1 MTPGRT
7 RRSAAAALLAAV
19 VVSACSGDDDDA
31 TVAPSAATT
40 TTVTIAD
47 TVQPTTSDSTVASSV
62 PSSSAAPSTAAAP
75 TSSAVAAT
83 TAPTTTAP
91 VAPPPPSAGLADIAL
106 AWHNVNKLPKLTA
119 MASRPDGL
127 IIMTSETGEVW
138 KVDATGGSEMVL
150 DLTAAVSPWEAGSE
164 RGLLGAAF
172 DPSGT
177 RLYLYYTD
185 VDIDS
190 HLVSYAVGAD
200 GHIDAVS
207 DREVLFVD
215 QPGLGH
221 KGGGIAVTSDG
232 TLFLALGDGGASDG
246 LDAQDDTKL
255 LGKVIRIRPQPDAP
269 GYDVPPDNPFVGQ
282 PGIAPEIWAK
292 GLRNPWGFAIDAATG
307 DLWTGDVGNHTME
320 EIDRIPNGTN
330 GQNFGWYW
338 IEGTFVRV
346 RGAPADVVAPVFAY
360 RHDEVGPA
368 AIGGRVYRGAA
379 IPGLAG
385 AYVFGDITGALFAI
399 GAGDETVRLPARVPG
414 VLTGFGLGP
423 DDELWALTLDK
434 GAFLLAP
441 G

>member
-1 MTPGRT
+1 MTPRRTGR
-7 RRSAAAALLAAV
+7 RAVAALLAAV
-19 VVSACSGDDDDA
+19 ALSACSGDDDA
-31 TVAPSAATT
+31 TGDPSAATT
-40 TTVTIAD
+40 TFTVAD
-47 TVQPTTSDSTVASSV
+47 TVRPTTAATTVASSV
-62 PSSSAAPSTAAAP
+62 PSSSAAPSTPAAP
-75 TSSAVAAT
+75 TSSAVAST
-83 TAPTTTAP
+83 TVPTSTAPA
-91 VAPPPPSAGLADIAL
+91 APPPPSAGLAAIPL

-119 MASRPDGL
+119 MAARPDGL

-138 KVDATGGSEMVL
+138 KVDAAGGSEMVL
-150 DLTAAVSPWEAGSE
+150 DLTAAVSPWEPGSE

-172 DPSGT
+172 DPAGT

-185 VDIDS
+185 VAIDS

-200 GHIDAVS
+200 GHIDPAS
-207 DREVLFVD
+207 EREVLFVD

-221 KGGGIAVTSDG
+221 KGGGIAVTPDG

-246 LDAQDDTKL
+246 LDAQDDTEL
-255 LGKVIRIRPQPDAP
+255 LGKVIRITPKPDGP

-346 RGAPADVVAPVFAY
+346 HGAPAEVVAPVFAY

-379 IPGLAG
+379 IAGLAG

-434 GAFLLAP
+434 GAFLLTT